1 MPQFMIR
8 LFAILCLSISGWV
21 VGAEDDGSAVPY
33 IQTSAFNVPLLEGW
47 ENQSSED
54 FTQFYYPSARAFIRT
69 ALVQLEDVGAAAEKD
84 LNDAFGIEVG
94 APLYRDKVNLADGTW
109 TALIFVPDAKTTA
122 SVMARK
128 VQTETV
134 VISFV
139 ESDPELRT
147 VMLAMAQVGL
157 ARDDAR
163 AEIETALDRLTSMA
177 AGDFN
182 SPVTKTLPSGD
193 WLFYAGESA
202 TAMGMVFGNDSY
214 VALTVGKI
222 DYLPLLADAY
232 NRTLL
237 GFFVTPANTKYLALG
252 LAVTAIVLF
261 GLIFS
266 FAWRARNLRKDLEL
280 IDELAQAED

>member
-1 MPQFMIR
+1 
-8 LFAILCLSISGWV
+8 
-21 VGAEDDGSAVPY
+21 
-33 IQTSAFNVPLLEGW
+33 
-47 ENQSSED
+47 
-54 FTQFYYPSARAFIRT
+54 
-69 ALVQLEDVGAAAEKD
+69 
-84 LNDAFGIEVG
+84 
-94 APLYRDKVNLADGTW
+94 
-109 TALIFVPDAKTTA
+109 
-122 SVMARK
+122 MARK

-147 VMLAMAQVGL
+147 VMLTMAQAGV

-214 VALTVGKI
+214 LALTVGKI

-232 NRTLL
+232 TTTLL
-237 GFFVTPANTKYLALG
+237 GFFVTPDNTRYLMLG
-252 LAVTAIVLF
+252 LAATAIVLF

-266 FAWRARNLRKDLEL
+266 FGWRARNLRKDLEL